1 MKGTFSVTILAL
13 ASSASKGIRTV
24 EFLTPLN
31 KCKSDKQRMLAWL
44 TTEMVTGHYSFGLR
58 ALRSLASLFVRRRLL
73 ISVYRL
79 SPSAHYAYAAY
90 AAVVPVVPADVAD
103 AVGVD
108 VAALVAL

>member
-1 MKGTFSVTILAL
+1 MKGTFSVTILA
-13 ASSASKGIRTV
+13 AATSASKGIRTV
-24 EFLTPLN
+24 ESLTPLN
-31 KCKSDKQRMLAWL
+31 KCKSDKQRLLAWV

-90 AAVVPVVPADVAD
+90 AAVVPADVAD